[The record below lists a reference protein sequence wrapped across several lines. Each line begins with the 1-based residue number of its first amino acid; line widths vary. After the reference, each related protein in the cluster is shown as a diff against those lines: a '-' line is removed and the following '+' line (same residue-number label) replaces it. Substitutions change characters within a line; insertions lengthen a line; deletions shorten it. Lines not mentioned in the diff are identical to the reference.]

1 MADERSWNGI
11 ERREDGNWY
20 SNKDLFEKMQQLE
33 KQLNITEAT
42 IRKYNGIPEK
52 LSSLADSVQQQVTRC
67 NEVQAAKDG
76 KTDVYQGLLKVWPVI
91 LSAIMAG
98 WSIFGR

>member
-1 MADERSWNGI
+1 MTGSETES
-11 ERREDGNWY
+11 WY
-20 SNKDLFEKMQQLE
+20 SNKDLFEKMQELE
-33 KQLNITEAT
+33 KQLTITEAN

-52 LSSLADSVQQQVTRC
+52 LNSLTDAVTSQVTKC

-76 KTDVYQGLLKVWPVI
+76 KSDVYQGILKIWPVI
-91 LSAIMAG
+91 LSAIMAA